1 MYLGTNLSKDGGC
14 VEDVSLRITAV
25 MASLNIGTAEA
36 IESFHVSRGVS
47 HAVQLSD
54 LDLAHSIK
62 ATDPSFR
69 NKTLEQTPPDLLQ
82 VANDERLRAL
92 FTCMSGRSPCCC
104 QKAEIVVRPC
114 TPTYHI
120 AEDDPPRRS
129 KIIVFSR

>member
-25 MASLNIGTAEA
+25 MARLNIGTAEA
-36 IESFHVSRGVS
+36 IESFQTNFRLHVSRGVS

-54 LDLAHSIK
+54 LDLAHSIN

-82 VANDERLRAL
+82 VANDE
-92 FTCMSGRSPCCC
+92 
-104 QKAEIVVRPC
+104 
-114 TPTYHI
+114 
-120 AEDDPPRRS
+120 
-129 KIIVFSR
+129 